1 MASKRLVTVYGATGC
16 QGGSVIASLLQNK
29 ASGFAVRGTTRSL
42 ESAKASDLR
51 IKGVEVV
58 KANGFAKSQVIE
70 AFRGSW
76 AVFINTNSDDP
87 VSLNTKY

>member
-1 MASKRLVTVYGATGC
+1 MTSNRLITVYGATGC
-16 QGGSVIASLLQNK
+16 QGGSVIASVLQNK
-29 ASGFAVRGTTRSL
+29 ASGFAIRGITRNP
-42 ESAKASDLR
+42 ESAKALDLR
-51 IKGVEVV
+51 TKGVEVV

-87 VSLNTKY
+87 VSLNPKN